1 MESLVISLRSSRWGL
16 LGAAA
21 CLVAVVAAAAAIASP
36 QPFAPIYPMVS
47 PDGKQL
53 AWVEG
58 QTWRIWV
65 ADPDGT
71 NAHTYGPG
79 FAANGIGQISWTPIG
94 MIVDS
99 NYTLFVI
106 RPDGTRTRITT
117 VADQTFS
124 VGGTRVAVDGG
135 QAGLRA
141 TVTNLQT
148 RKTIRIGKV
157 APTLSPDGARL
168 AWTSFTAGVWV
179 ANASGHTAR
188 KIAPRGGGCLAWA
201 PNGRSVAYLVPA
213 GNRLE
218 LQVTPTAGGPSRTV
232 ARGLTGCNLSWSPD
246 GTQIGLA
253 SARLVV
259 VNLANGSVTRSPLR
273 IGRIAG
279 GFSWSHDSRT
289 VYVTARPFAD
299 EAAGNNCTS
308 LWQLDVRSLAAKALV
323 RGCT

>member
-1 MESLVISLRSSRWGL
+1 MESVAMSFRHSRWGL
-16 LGAAA
+16 GAVV
-21 CLVAVVAAAAAIASP
+21 CLVVVVAAAAAAIAST
-36 QPFAPIYPMVS
+36 QPSEPIYPMVS
-47 PDGKQL
+47 PDGTQL

-106 RPDGTRTRITT
+106 RPDGTRSRITT

-124 VGGTRVAVDGG
+124 VGGARVAVDGG
-135 QAGLRA
+135 QGGLPA
-141 TVTNLQT
+141 TVTNLHT

-157 APTLSPDGARL
+157 VPTLSPDGARL

-179 ANASGHTAR
+179 ANASGRDAR

-201 PNGRSVAYLVPA
+201 PNGRSVAYLVPV

-246 GTQIGLA
+246 GTQIGLE
-253 SARLVV
+253 SERLVF
-259 VNLANGSVTRSPLR
+259 VNLANGRETRSPLR

-279 GFSWSHDSRT
+279 GFAWSHDSRT

-308 LWQLDVRSLAAKALV
+308 LWQLDVRSLAAKPLV